1 MRSMTS
7 INLFFLSIARM
18 RHVTTVVIELRS
30 KESGIVASS
39 VEHMY
44 DDVVKF
50 HAVLSAAADAL
61 GFAPPPINT
70 SDVFFASLRTA
81 STKPHLRLL
90 ALFRDAHSLTRRA
103 FISLE
108 SSNPRR
114 QHAQPRPRE
123 RLSPGACCVRSSH
136 SRRVIYLCA
145 IRHYLTASDFHQARA
160 AALGKMLTELAARAQ
175 RTRGCAPLLSHN
187 YACAF
192 FNIEARLPALIAHA
206 APSGSLAPSPW

>member
-1 MRSMTS
+1 MRSMPS
-7 INLFFLSIARM
+7 ISLIFLSIARM

-39 VEHMY
+39 VERVY
-44 DDVVKF
+44 DDVVGF
-50 HAVLSAAADAL
+50 HTALDADAL
-61 GFAPPPINT
+61 GFVPPPFET
-70 SDVFFASLRTA
+70 PDVFFASIRTA
-81 STKPHLRLL
+81 STKPHLTVTRLVSRRTQPSYA
-90 ALFRDAHSLTRRA
+90 ALSSR
-103 FISLE
+103 
-108 SSNPRR
+108 SNPRTPRR
-114 QHAQPRPRE
+114 QRAQPRPRE
-123 RLSPGACCVRSSH
+123 RLSPGACCVRSSR
-136 SRRVIYLCA
+136 SRRAIHLCA